1 MVRKYFVTRR
11 LFFKPACRDR
21 LKNQAAAKHPETTDN
36 YKLYGLRFFQ
46 IRQMIKFNYGLSQSV
61 KENRAKE
68 KPTEKYFSKSL
79 SVLQSLR
86 TLQTAASAK
95 RTINKNKLY
104 FYIKRE

>member
-1 MVRKYFVTRR
+1 
-11 LFFKPACRDR
+11 
-21 LKNQAAAKHPETTDN
+21 
-36 YKLYGLRFFQ
+36 
-46 IRQMIKFNYGLSQSV
+46 MIKFNYGLSQSV

-95 RTINKNKLY
+95 AHNQ
-104 FYIKRE
+104 